1 MTRQVSPELA
11 LATPDAAAR
20 LGGEVAQMYDL
31 LDCSLQAWSAY
42 WTAWF
47 AARGVDDLLRANAAL
62 ASEGFNIAG
71 LAAAR
76 RQAFHGRV
84 APTLNEP

>member
-1 MTRQVSPELA
+1 MTRQVPPEPA
-11 LATPDAAAR
+11 LTAPDAGAR
-20 LGGEVAQMYDL
+20 LGDDVAQMYDL
-31 LDCSLQAWSAY
+31 LTCSLQAWSAY

-62 ASEGFNIAG
+62 ASEAFSIVG

-76 RQAFHGRV
+76 RQTFHGRL